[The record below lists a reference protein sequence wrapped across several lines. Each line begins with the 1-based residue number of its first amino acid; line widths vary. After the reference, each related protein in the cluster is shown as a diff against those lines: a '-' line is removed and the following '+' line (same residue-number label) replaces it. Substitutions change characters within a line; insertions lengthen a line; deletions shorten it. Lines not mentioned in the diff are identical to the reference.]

1 MVDIGGIMIK
11 LPLVGPAYKMQSQS
25 ISCQNCIN
33 WYPQTIEYPNGS
45 RVAALMP
52 TPGLKKLFNGEVAA
66 TRCLYVLSNGA
77 LLVVIGKKL
86 YHSKSTKLD
95 LKEIG
100 LISALGTVRIADNG
114 QVALIVN
121 GTYTYALDLKKLT
134 LTRLSGSTIPR
145 STHVLF
151 LDGRFV
157 VNKANTGQFY
167 WSDLYSTK
175 VNALSYA
182 TAESTPD
189 NITAIVTF
197 NRELWLFGAQSVE
210 RYYGTGSSNSPF
222 SRLSGGAMAFGCL
235 APDSIVSLATGVIW
249 LGVSEFGGNQIV
261 MSGGGIPDRISTHAL
276 EEEISSF
283 TKTSDA
289 SAYAYQIEGHVFYV
303 ISFPSANVTYC
314 FDVSTGLWHQ
324 RSFTNAQGL
333 HERHRSQH
341 HAYFNNTHI
350 VGDYRNGKLYQ
361 LDNNTFTDDG
371 ELILRERTAQAVIT
385 DKKLT
390 RFSKLEIVCETGFN
404 LENVQRI
411 DPEPPLII
419 MCNDETNSVRVA
431 MAAKQSEVPSIAARA
446 LSNTNNPMDYFELRI
461 DSEVYPFDR
470 PLPEHIQLEPSFYPR
485 VFLPEGFDWLNAF
498 QFINLNKDST
508 AKIEFLSKNPELFIF
523 AWDNSTIVNNFS
535 GTHFGAC
542 LATNKEVDPE
552 PGFDGP
558 DWFVLNNVTNQD
570 LYIDDV
576 LVATAKDWDTQWDY
590 LTRLQRVFSSKNI
603 DLLFVGEINNNIPAI
618 YLRNEK
624 IASTKISFKKNGYVK
639 GTITS
644 PDENVNT
651 SFVESDD
658 GVTIQLGKQFTEDLI
673 YKPSESNNF
682 FAYQYYSVSDF
693 SKAQA
698 MMQIYINDQL
708 FVTNANDP
716 FYYSKDLERW
726 HGIRAMSKE
735 FYEDPILENI
745 NTYVFENMTEKE
757 IKLRFRY
764 FTPLG
769 CQSTKTALNDSAN
782 YLERNLC
789 IVLAPRKLVVDVKDR
804 PSYAINLRY
813 EFSRK
818 YPVYLQS
825 DLVVE
830 YNIKSDLKPYVN
842 IEDYFTE
849 QYPTKMCN
857 ALCNM
862 DPNYSQ
868 FDHVKASSIFVGEF
882 PRKLIKG
889 QEGSGYEN
897 RWGAPIESNN
907 QWIYDVWGSN
917 VTVNLNIESE
927 VYGLGGAGGNIVDR
941 LTGNYDLNGQNGFAP
956 ISNFDEDVIVNLTVK
971 STGRMIAGGGGGASF
986 PTGKLKVE
994 FRERHTFENSNEW
1007 TEWTDWQFDKITGEF
1022 YLFGGTG
1029 GLPNGIVGNYNAPND
1044 DFPYALSTISNE
1056 YAFTDFLK
1064 SKMLDPKYAF
1074 DFNNEEMAKF
1084 NSGLP
1089 GGFAKRSVKSPP
1101 DDSDGLPFVIN
1112 NVIENS
1118 GLYQREFKR
1127 KWEDLRNDQAM
1138 GGLAGKL
1145 FQGGKVGKIIVH
1157 NGGKILTDDANDLDI
1172 EYL

>member
-1 MVDIGGIMIK
+1 MIK

-52 TPGLKKLFNGEVAA
+52 TPGLKKIFTSDLTV

-77 LLVVIGKKL
+77 LLAVIGKKL
-86 YHSKSTKLD
+86 YHSKATKFELM
-95 LKEIG
+95 EVG

-114 QVALIVN
+114 QVAIIVN
-121 GTYTYALDLKKLT
+121 GTYTYALNLKTLE

-167 WSDLYSTK
+167 WSDLYSTQ

-182 TAESTPD
+182 TAESSPD
-189 NITAIVTF
+189 NITAIITF

-210 RYYGTGSSNSPF
+210 RYYGSGSSNAPF
-222 SRLSGGAMAFGCL
+222 ARLSGGAMAFGCL
-235 APDSIVSLATGVIW
+235 APDSIVSLSTGVIW

-261 MSGGGIPDRISTHAL
+261 MSAGGIPERISTHAL

-324 RSFTNAQGL
+324 RSFANAQGL

-341 HAYFNNTHI
+341 HAYFNNMHV

-361 LDNNTFTDDG
+361 LDNSTFTDDG

-789 IVLAPRKLVVDVKDR
+789 IVLAPRNLVVDVKD
-804 PSYAINLRY
+804 SSELSVNLRY
-813 EFSRK
+813 EFSKK
-818 YPVYLQS
+818 YPPYLINDLNVVFNILS
-825 DLVVE
+825 DLVPNPE
-830 YNIKSDLKPYVN
+830 LNTYFSDSYPLK
-842 IEDYFTE
+842 T
-849 QYPTKMCN
+849 CN
-857 ALCNM
+857 AICSLSNEYAGL
-862 DPNYSQ
+862 DQ
-868 FDHVKASSIFVGEF
+868 VKVSGIFVGIT
-882 PRKLIKG
+882 PNKLLRNSS
-889 QEGSGYEN
+889 EGGGYET
-897 RWGAPIESNN
+897 RWKQDVFVNN
-907 QWIYDVWGSN
+907 QWIRDKWGTN
-917 VTVNLNIESE
+917 VHIFLNVLSE
-927 VYGLGGAGGNIVDR
+927 VYGLGGAGGNIQNR
-941 LTGNYDLNGQNGFAP
+941 ATNAISLNGQNGFAP
-956 ISNFDEDVIVNLTVK
+956 ITNFDSGVTVNLNVK
-971 STGRMIAGGGGGASF
+971 PTGKVCAGGGGGASF
-986 PTGKLKVE
+986 PTGKLLVE
-994 FRERHTFENSNEW
+994 YRERVLQSGDVWSDWSEWAIDTTTNE
-1007 TEWTDWQFDKITGEF
+1007 
-1022 YLFGGTG
+1022 YPLYGGTG
-1029 GLPNGIVGNYNAPND
+1029 GLPNGIVGNYDSSYN
-1044 DFPYALSTISNE
+1044 DFPYQTAIFNE
-1056 YAFTDFLK
+1056 FAFYDYAE
-1064 SKMLDPKYAF
+1064 SKMQNPRYAYTFNPEDMEKY
-1074 DFNNEEMAKF
+1074 
-1084 NSGLP
+1084 NSGLA
-1089 GGFAKRSVKSPP
+1089 GSFAKRSVKSPP
-1101 DDSDGLPFVIN
+1101 NDMDANPYLVN
-1112 NVIENS
+1112 NVIERS
-1118 GLYQREFKR
+1118 GSYEREFR
-1127 KWEDLRNDQAM
+1127 RAWVDIRNDTAL

-1145 FQGGKVGKIIVH
+1145 ISGGQIGRIVVEGNGKAIS
-1157 NGGKILTDDANDLDI
+1157 DDAADLDI
-1172 EYL
+1172 EYI